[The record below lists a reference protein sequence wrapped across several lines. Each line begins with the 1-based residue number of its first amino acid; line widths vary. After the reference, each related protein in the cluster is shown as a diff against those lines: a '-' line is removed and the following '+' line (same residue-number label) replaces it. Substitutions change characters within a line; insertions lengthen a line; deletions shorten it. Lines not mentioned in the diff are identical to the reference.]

1 MRILTLLPAVGCILL
16 ASGCGN
22 LNAINKGFD
31 PSSGES
37 IAIDAKQRV
46 VYSFATVD
54 AEGKTRSH
62 VLCAE
67 PSPDALTALSTATGV
82 SAETVKAAFS
92 ASLSASESA
101 ASIGLRTQTIQ
112 LLRDAMYRLC
122 EGLASGGLDKY
133 SFEKLQRTYQN
144 NMLGLLAIEQ
154 LTGTVVAR
162 QVALTGQSSSSVGQG
177 LLALRKL
184 LDETQGKA
192 AVAKQAV
199 DDDQKAKDAA
209 DQAVQAAQAKYDAA
223 LKAANGDKTDAA
235 VVKIETEQLTPAKST
250 QAEADAT
257 LAKSKAQLD
266 DLNASVASQ
275 EKALTDTG
283 KVATSAFTQAVFEPV
298 PVTPMA
304 SPKTASIIS
313 KTVYDI
319 VHELMNKDYTEEVCV
334 DALLDSDGPQYS
346 NTRLDMV
353 LAGCQLKAINKK
365 EAAEKELEG
374 AKSPGEKARIQGTI
388 QQYEMAIKR
397 IDSIKVP
404 DAVK

>member
-1 MRILTLLPAVGCILL
+1 
-16 ASGCGN
+16 
-22 LNAINKGFD
+22 
-31 PSSGES
+31 
-37 IAIDAKQRV
+37 
-46 VYSFATVD
+46 VD
-54 AEGKTRSH
+54 SEGKAQGH

-133 SFEKLQRTYQN
+133 SFEKLQRKYQN

-154 LTGTVVAR
+154 LTGTVAAR

-177 LLALRKL
+177 MLALAKL
-184 LDETQGKA
+184 LDETKGKA

-199 DDDQKAKDAA
+199 ADDQKAKDDA
-209 DQAVQAAQAKYDAA
+209 DQAVQAAQGKYDAA

-235 VVKIETEQLTPAKST
+235 VVKIETEELNPAKT
-250 QAEADAT
+250 AQADASAK
-257 LAKSKAQLD
+257 LAKSKSALD

-275 EKALTDTG
+275 EKALSDTS
-283 KVATSAFTQAVFEPV
+283 KVATTALTQAVFEPV

-304 SPKTASIIS
+304 SPQTATIIS
-313 KTVYDI
+313 KTVY
-319 VHELMNKDYTEEVCV
+319 HSK
-334 DALLDSDGPQYS
+334 
-346 NTRLDMV
+346 TRYEMV
-353 LAGCQLKAINKK
+353 LAGCHLKAIN
-365 EAAEKELEG
+365 ERDAAVKELQG
-374 AKSPGEKARIQGTI
+374 AKSEVEKARIEGSIRQYDKAI
-388 QQYEMAIKR
+388 QR
-397 IDSIKVP
+397 IESIKVP
-404 DAVK
+404 DITK